1 MRDKKAPM
9 IGEIL
14 TGYLERRKL
23 KQRLQQASVINDW
36 QELVGQQL
44 AKVTEPDSVD
54 REGTLRVRVQSAAW
68 LQELQLMSPTI
79 IKEFAR
85 KGKGIKRIWWTLGTM
100 SATQN
105 SASRSRSLSRVGMND
120 MNPDTVALA
129 EKRR

>member
-1 MRDKKAPM
+1 MHDNKAPM

-23 KQRLQQASVINDW
+23 QPRLQQASVINDW
-36 QELVGQQL
+36 EELVGQQL

-79 IKEFAR
+79 IKELAR
-85 KGKGIKRIWWTLGTM
+85 KGKRIKRIWWTLGTM
-100 SATQN
+100 STTQN
-105 SASRSRSLSRVGMND
+105 GVTTPRGLSRVAMND
-120 MNPDTVALA
+120 TNPDDVALA

>member
-1 MRDKKAPM
+1 MPDNKAPM

-23 KQRLQQASVINDW
+23 QPRLQQASVINDW

-79 IKEFAR
+79 IKELVR
-85 KGKGIKRIWWTLGTM
+85 KGKRIKRIWWTLGTM
-100 SATQN
+100 NTTQT
-105 SASRSRSLSRVGMND
+105 SMRRSRGLSRVGIR
-120 MNPDTVALA
+120 DTNADGVASSK
-129 EKRR
+129 KRH

>member
-1 MRDKKAPM
+1 MRDNKAPM

-23 KQRLQQASVINDW
+23 QPRLQQASVINDW
-36 QELVGQQL
+36 KELVGQQL

-79 IKEFAR
+79 IKELGR
-85 KGKGIKRIWWTLGTM
+85 KGRGIKRIWWTLGTM
-100 SATQN
+100 RTTQN
-105 SASRSRSLSRVGMND
+105 SVTRSRSLSRVPMND
-120 MNPDTVALA
+120 TNPDGVALA
-129 EKRR
+129 EKRH